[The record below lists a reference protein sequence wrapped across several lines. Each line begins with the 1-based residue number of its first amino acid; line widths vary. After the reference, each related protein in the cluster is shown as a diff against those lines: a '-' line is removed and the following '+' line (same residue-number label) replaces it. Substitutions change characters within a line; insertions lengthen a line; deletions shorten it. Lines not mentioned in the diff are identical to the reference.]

1 MRAARH
7 RALAGGNGVVDG
19 LDVVAGGVEHVGA
32 VVAPVVLGPR
42 PRCSVVAPSRLECR
56 GVEGVDRL
64 PAGGGEGEVDPGDG
78 PLARVQDEP
87 PALPASEGQ
96 ETVALELKAEA
107 QRSQGRLVEPSAGR
121 QVSRPQ
127 GDVVYHRLAG
137 HSLSFRR
144 CSSPSTCHVLYG
156 ASYSG
161 GGRSYW
167 RNPRCVRLLHL
178 LVGVG
183 EGPTPPATLAVT
195 DTVEQ

>member
-1 MRAARH
+1 M
-7 RALAGGNGVVDG
+7 DS
-19 LDVVAGGVEHVGA
+19 LDVVAVRVQHVGA
-32 VVAPVVLGPR
+32 VVSSVVLGPR
-42 PRCSVVAPSRLECR
+42 TRCAVIAPSRLQRR

-127 GDVVYHRLAG
+127 GDVVYHRLDGHG
-137 HSLSFRR
+137 HSFR
-144 CSSPSTCHVLYG
+144 PSRPAL
-156 ASYSG
+156 
-161 GGRSYW
+161 
-167 RNPRCVRLLHL
+167 VRHQ
-178 LVGVG
+178 
-183 EGPTPPATLAVT
+183 AYR
-195 DTVEQ
+195 